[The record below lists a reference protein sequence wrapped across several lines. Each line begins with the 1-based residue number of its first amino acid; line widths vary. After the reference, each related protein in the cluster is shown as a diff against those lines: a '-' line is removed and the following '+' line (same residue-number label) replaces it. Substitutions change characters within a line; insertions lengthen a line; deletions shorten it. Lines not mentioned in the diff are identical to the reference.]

1 MQCPYCLS
9 EVHADASVCKF
20 CTRDLY
26 LFKPMLVKLEA
37 LEKIIQETP
46 DQSELK
52 SRISELEFLLDAQT
66 KEPEPKTVF
75 GILGDLATYLLA
87 PLILLLVAHGSIT
100 IIYDANILYL
110 RIISMILPLPFGYLL
125 LKSYPHRIFP
135 WFIGVVLLAISSVI
149 GMSWLTSIVD
159 HTPVLPQNTF
169 EWREVIE
176 YAASISFSFLTGML
190 LGHVNFKSR
199 QNDTIQ
205 SRFNAYVK
213 TRVQELGQSGVSI
226 TSVHGLM
233 KKAQEYGGTVV
244 ALGTTGLSIYTGL
257 KGIVGS

>member
-37 LEKIIQETP
+37 LEKTIQETP

-75 GILGDLATYLLA
+75 GILGDLATYLLV

-135 WFIGVVLLAISSVI
+135 WFIGVVLS
-149 GMSWLTSIVD
+149 
-159 HTPVLPQNTF
+159 
-169 EWREVIE
+169 ER
-176 YAASISFSFLTGML
+176 YAA
-190 LGHVNFKSR
+190 
-199 QNDTIQ
+199 
-205 SRFNAYVK
+205 
-213 TRVQELGQSGVSI
+213 
-226 TSVHGLM
+226 
-233 KKAQEYGGTVV
+233 KKEC
-244 ALGTTGLSIYTGL
+244 
-257 KGIVGS
+257 

>member
-1 MQCPYCLS
+1 
-9 EVHADASVCKF
+9 
-20 CTRDLY
+20 
-26 LFKPMLVKLEA
+26 
-37 LEKIIQETP
+37 
-46 DQSELK
+46 
-52 SRISELEFLLDAQT
+52 
-66 KEPEPKTVF
+66 
-75 GILGDLATYLLA
+75 
-87 PLILLLVAHGSIT
+87 
-100 IIYDANILYL
+100 
-110 RIISMILPLPFGYLL
+110 MILPIPFGYLL

-159 HTPVLPQNTF
+159 NTPVLPQNTF

-190 LGHVNFKSR
+190 LGHVHFKSR
-199 QNDTIQ
+199 QNTNIQ
-205 SRFNAYVK
+205 SQFNAYFK